1 VNELPAELL
10 RKGRF
15 DEIFFVDL
23 PRSEVRA
30 AIFAMHLKKRKI
42 AAEPFDLNALAAA
55 SDGFSG
61 AEIEQA
67 VVSAL
72 YDVGGSAS
80 ALDQNTLINALHE
93 TKPLSVLMHEQVQ
106 ALREWATSRCV
117 PAD

>member
-1 VNELPAELL
+1 
-10 RKGRF
+10 
-15 DEIFFVDL
+15 
-23 PRSEVRA
+23 
-30 AIFAMHLKKRKI
+30 MHLKKRKI
-42 AAEPFDLNALAAA
+42 APESFDLNALAAA

-72 YDVGGSAS
+72 YDVGGNAS
-80 ALDQNTLINALHE
+80 ALDQNALINALRE

-106 ALREWATSRCV
+106 TLREWATSRCV